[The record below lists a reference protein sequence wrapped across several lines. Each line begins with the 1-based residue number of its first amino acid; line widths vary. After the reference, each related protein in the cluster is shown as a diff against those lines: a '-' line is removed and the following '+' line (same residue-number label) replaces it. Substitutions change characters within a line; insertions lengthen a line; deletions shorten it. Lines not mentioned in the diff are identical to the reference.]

1 MNALHKALAEIKF
14 QIPPEV
20 LQVGF
25 VENFGRVNQVVS
37 LDERIMNGVIRPR
50 VLVDANLV
58 GGVVARVPI
67 AGCMVREYL
76 PYEYI
81 VIVPKELTS
90 GRSIV
95 SVLSLVSY
103 TNTITT
109 APVYTASPM
118 LTAANNMFNSI
129 TQETVIQTSRLELIG
144 DNTVLIQDPNLSIL
158 TGSLR
163 CTVEYDETMSAIHPR
178 NMHSFSK
185 LCVLATKSYIY
196 NNCKVKLDQG
206 YVYGGHELGSISE
219 VIDSYSDAEEQYQE
233 FLNSDFRIAAFINTG
248 DNVQRLVQSMLGNTL

>member
-1 MNALHKALAEIKF
+1 MNAIHKALSEIKF

-25 VENFGRVNQVVS
+25 VENFGRINQVVS
-37 LDERIMNGVIRPR
+37 LDERIMNSVIRPR
-50 VLVDANLV
+50 ILVDANLV
-58 GGVVARVPI
+58 GGVI
-67 AGCMVREYL
+67 AKIPLDQCEYREYI
-76 PYEYI
+76 PFEYI
-81 VIVPKELTS
+81 VIVPKELTG

-95 SVLSLVSY
+95 SVLSLVSFTTVIPATPIY
-103 TNTITT
+103 TS
-109 APVYTASPM
+109 SPL

-158 TGSLR
+158 HGCLR
-163 CTVEYDETMSAIHPR
+163 CMVEYDENMSSIHPR
-178 NMHSFSK
+178 NIHTFCK
-185 LCVLATKSYIY
+185 LCVLGTKSYIY

-219 VIDSYSDAEEQYQE
+219 IIDSYSDAEEQYQE
-233 FLNSDFRIAAFINTG
+233 FLNTDFKIVAFMNTG
-248 DNVQRLVQSMLGNTL
+248 DNVPRLIQSMLGNTL